1 MKHLF
6 VILLLSRLVKNK
18 MAEQG
23 SGEIEFNSMVEVLRR
38 VSRITYAINQMR
50 AEGRLDEMLG
60 YQIDFFKEISP
71 DISEKELKETWN
83 RIKLLRNKCNP
94 ITSENKRWLLFQLD
108 DLDIDLRVLAKKAG
122 FLTKTKSDV
131 RKSVVDM

>member
-1 MKHLF
+1 
-6 VILLLSRLVKNK
+6 